1 MARSSSTD
9 KKAKEPGRLK
19 QMFQVFQMTRK
30 ADPSSVWWFALA
42 FVGPVVLGVLLAL
55 LLPGQNWLAIVLW
68 IVAGVLLGVLLFLIV
83 LGRLA
88 ERAAYSQIEGQPG
101 AVGAVLSNSLRR
113 QWRSSEMPV
122 AVHGRS
128 QAAVYRAV
136 GRPGVVLITEG
147 QRGNL
152 TRQVGEERRKV
163 QRIVPNVAVHV
174 LHVGDGTG
182 ESLTLHKLPRAMN
195 KLKKSLNRNEVLAVA
210 NRLDSLTQSPAA
222 SIPKGM
228 DPMRPAPDGRAE
240 RPPPTRTPPTRWS
253 GAFSRVRGCDL
264 ARSQSC
270 MVRGSVLGAGRAGA
284 HRVRNLA
291 PAERPRLSAGRA
303 PSRRC
308 GRAHP
313 GCRGR

>member
-1 MARSSSTD
+1 MARSTSTD
-9 KKAKEPGRLK
+9 TKAKEPGRLK
-19 QMFQVFQMTRK
+19 QMFQVFQMTRR

-42 FVGPVVLGVLLAL
+42 FVGPVVLGIVLAL
-55 LLPGQNWLAIVLW
+55 VLPGQNWLAMILW
-68 IVAGVLLGVLLFLIV
+68 IVAGVLMGVLLFLIV

-128 QAAVYRAV
+128 QSAVYRAV

-152 TRQVGEERRKV
+152 KRQVDEERRKV

-174 LHVGDGTG
+174 VSVGDGDDT
-182 ESLTLHKLPRAMN
+182 LTLHKLPRAMN
-195 KLKKSLNRNEVLAVA
+195 KFKKSLNRNEVLAVA

-222 SIPKGM
+222 AIPKGM
-228 DPMRPAPDGRAE
+228 DPMR
-240 RPPPTRTPPTRWS
+240 
-253 GAFSRVRGCDL
+253 
-264 ARSQSC
+264 AR
-270 MVRGSVLGAGRAGA
+270 AGR
-284 HRVRNLA
+284 
-291 PAERPRLSAGRA
+291 PR
-303 PSRRC
+303 
-308 GRAHP
+308 
-313 GCRGR
+313 

>member
-1 MARSSSTD
+1 MARSTSTD
-9 KKAKEPGRLK
+9 TTAKEPGRLK
-19 QMFQVFQMTRK
+19 QMFQVFQMTRR

-42 FVGPVVLGVLLAL
+42 FVGPVVLGIVLAL
-55 LLPGQNWLAIVLW
+55 VLPGQNWLAMILW
-68 IVAGVLLGVLLFLIV
+68 IVAGVLMGVLLFLIV

-128 QAAVYRAV
+128 QSAVYRAV

-152 TRQVGEERRKV
+152 NRQVEEERRKV

-174 LHVGDGTG
+174 VHVGDGD
-182 ESLTLHKLPRAMN
+182 EAVTLHKLPRVMN
-195 KLKKSLNRNEVLAVA
+195 KYKKSLNRNEVLAVA

-222 SIPKGM
+222 AIPKGM
-228 DPMRPAPDGRAE
+228 DPMR
-240 RPPPTRTPPTRWS
+240 
-253 GAFSRVRGCDL
+253 
-264 ARSQSC
+264 AR
-270 MVRGSVLGAGRAGA
+270 AGR
-284 HRVRNLA
+284 
-291 PAERPRLSAGRA
+291 PR
-303 PSRRC
+303 
-308 GRAHP
+308 
-313 GCRGR
+313 

>member
-1 MARSSSTD
+1 MARSTSTD
-9 KKAKEPGRLK
+9 TKAKEPGRLK
-19 QMFQVFQMTRK
+19 QMFQVFQMTRR

-42 FVGPVVLGVLLAL
+42 FVGPVVLGIVLAL
-55 LLPGQNWLAIVLW
+55 VLPGQNWLAMILW
-68 IVAGVLLGVLLFLIV
+68 IVAGVLMGVLLFLIV

-128 QAAVYRAV
+128 QSAVYRAV

-152 TRQVGEERRKV
+152 KRQLDEERRKV

-174 LHVGDGTG
+174 VSVGDGGDTI
-182 ESLTLHKLPRAMN
+182 TLHKLPRAMN
-195 KLKKSLNRNEVLAVA
+195 KFKKSLNRNEVLAVA

-222 SIPKGM
+222 AIPKGM
-228 DPMRPAPDGRAE
+228 DPMR
-240 RPPPTRTPPTRWS
+240 
-253 GAFSRVRGCDL
+253 
-264 ARSQSC
+264 AR
-270 MVRGSVLGAGRAGA
+270 AGR
-284 HRVRNLA
+284 
-291 PAERPRLSAGRA
+291 PR
-303 PSRRC
+303 
-308 GRAHP
+308 
-313 GCRGR
+313 

>member
-55 LLPGQNWLAIVLW
+55 VLPGQNWLAIDPLDRRRC
-68 IVAGVLLGVLLFLIV
+68 ADRCAALPHRPRPF
-83 LGRLA
+83 A

-152 TRQVGEERRKV
+152 NRQVDEERRKV

-174 LHVGDGTG
+174 LHVGDGD
-182 ESLTLHKLPRAMN
+182 R
-195 KLKKSLNRNEVLAVA
+195 
-210 NRLDSLTQSPAA
+210 
-222 SIPKGM
+222 
-228 DPMRPAPDGRAE
+228 
-240 RPPPTRTPPTRWS
+240 
-253 GAFSRVRGCDL
+253 
-264 ARSQSC
+264 
-270 MVRGSVLGAGRAGA
+270 
-284 HRVRNLA
+284 
-291 PAERPRLSAGRA
+291 
-303 PSRRC
+303 
-308 GRAHP
+308 
-313 GCRGR
+313 

>member
-1 MARSSSTD
+1 MARSTPQGTT
-9 KKAKEPGRLK
+9 AKEPGRLK
-19 QMFQVFQMTRK
+19 QMYQVFTMTRR

-42 FVGPVVLGVLLAL
+42 FVVPVVLGVLLAL
-55 LLPGQNWLAIVLW
+55 LLPGQNWLAVILW

-136 GRPGVVLITEG
+136 GTPGVVLITEG

-152 TRQVGEERRKV
+152 TRQVDEERRKV
-163 QRIVPNVAVHV
+163 QRIVPNVPVHV
-174 LHVGDGTG
+174 VHVGTGKESDGKDAV
-182 ESLTLHKLPRAMN
+182 TLHKLPRAMN
-195 KLKKSLNRNEVLAVA
+195 KFKKALNRNEVLAVA

-228 DPMRPAPDGRAE
+228 DPMR
-240 RPPPTRTPPTRWS
+240 
-253 GAFSRVRGCDL
+253 
-264 ARSQSC
+264 AR
-270 MVRGSVLGAGRAGA
+270 AGR
-284 HRVRNLA
+284 
-291 PAERPRLSAGRA
+291 PR
-303 PSRRC
+303 
-308 GRAHP
+308 
-313 GCRGR
+313 

>member
-42 FVGPVVLGVLLAL
+42 FVGPVVLGVMLAL

-152 TRQVGEERRKV
+152 NRQVDEERRKV

-228 DPMRPAPDGRAE
+228 DPMR
-240 RPPPTRTPPTRWS
+240 
-253 GAFSRVRGCDL
+253 
-264 ARSQSC
+264 AR
-270 MVRGSVLGAGRAGA
+270 AGR
-284 HRVRNLA
+284 
-291 PAERPRLSAGRA
+291 PR
-303 PSRRC
+303 
-308 GRAHP
+308 
-313 GCRGR
+313 